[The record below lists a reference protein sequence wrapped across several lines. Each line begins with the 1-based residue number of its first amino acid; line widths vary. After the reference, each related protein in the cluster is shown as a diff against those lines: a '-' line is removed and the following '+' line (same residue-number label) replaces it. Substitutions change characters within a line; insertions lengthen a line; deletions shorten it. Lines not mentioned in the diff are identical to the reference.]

1 MSQMINPQYSSGM
14 QQAAAIKL
22 TTTKFMLRD
31 SKLKEGKA
39 LIFHKLLP

>member
-1 MSQMINPQYSSGM
+1 MIHPHDALGM
-14 QQAAAIKL
+14 QRTAAIKL

-31 SKLKEGKA
+31 SKMKEGNA

>member
-1 MSQMINPQYSSGM
+1 MINPQYSSGM
-14 QQAAAIKL
+14 PRTAAIKL

-31 SKLKEGKA
+31 SKMKDGNT